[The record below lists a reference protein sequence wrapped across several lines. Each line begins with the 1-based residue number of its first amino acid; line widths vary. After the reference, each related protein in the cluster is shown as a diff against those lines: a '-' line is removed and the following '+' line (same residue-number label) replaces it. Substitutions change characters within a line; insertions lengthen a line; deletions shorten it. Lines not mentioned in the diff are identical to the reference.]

1 MKSCPDSYHLCS
13 FSELYSGGYMSA
25 RKNGWFKYQTEVWP
39 RENQQELEKQAK
51 TNEVGNKTIMKMAI
65 CCSDI

>member
-1 MKSCPDSYHLCS
+1 
-13 FSELYSGGYMSA
+13 MSA
-25 RKNGWFKYQTEVWP
+25 RKNGWFKYQTEVWA
-39 RENQQELEKQAK
+39 RESQADLDRLAK